1 VLQNRWSLLGYGVMQ
16 SDVWTTSLRTIYD
29 KAATLYR
36 DGKRGDA
43 TYFSPEETRFLA
55 SIGLRPINV
64 YDYVEDFVS
73 AGEPDWDTYLLIVAV
88 RRHYFIFEQERSGS
102 LNEIRPDELPP
113 KRATLAGIPWLPR
126 IIKKATC
133 FLEGAL
139 CHDIMYG
146 CGGDRHFLRE
156 HRLHPADFLKAVWS
170 AKGDDQRTL
179 RFISAWEAGATNPE
193 R

>member
-1 VLQNRWSLLGYGVMQ
+1 MK
-16 SDVWTTSLRTIYD
+16 SDVWTTDLRKTYD
-29 KAATLYR
+29 KAVTRYR
-36 DGKRGDA
+36 DGQRDDA
-43 TYFSPEETRFLA
+43 TYFSPEEKRFLA

-88 RRHYFIFEQERSGS
+88 RRHYFIFEQKRAGS
-102 LNEIRPDELPP
+102 LNEIRPDELPA
-113 KRATLAGIPWLPR
+113 KRATLAGITWLPR

-156 HRLHPADFLKAVWS
+156 HRLHPADFLKAVWLS
-170 AKGDDQRTL
+170 RGDDQKVL
-179 RFISAWEAGATNPE
+179 SFIRDWEGSPFDQK
-193 R
+193 